1 MFAVMG
7 KTLLDHA
14 TGYRTEA
21 PYPIRFHR
29 ELNPRRMVL
38 ALAAQGLSA
47 PSCDQP
53 YTDMELGFGQGVSL
67 VMLAAA
73 NPHAQFYGVDL
84 MPEHVAHAR
93 GLAEAAGLSNLHVRQ
108 LTFAE
113 LEQHDW
119 PVFDFIVAHGVWSW
133 VAAPVR
139 DNIRRFIDARLKPR
153 GLLYLSYNTRSGWAS
168 MEPIRAI
175 MKRVFD
181 ETSGALEER
190 VTAAMARVHGIENA
204 KGLFFRA
211 NPTVPVRLKQM
222 ESEGAAYL
230 AHEFLNAE
238 WKIYDFADVA
248 DDWGS
253 LGLVFAASANLQDN
267 AVGLT
272 IRDEARAL
280 YNAAGSI
287 SERETLK
294 DYLLNK
300 QFRRDIFVRDPVVLD
315 EGGQREIQLQT
326 RFMAL
331 MSVAQLL
338 EAKLTTE
345 IMTVTFT
352 TPLHQALVGALA
364 IGPQTIGQLQ
374 ADPTLTSLNT
384 NAAFGTLFLLCA
396 MKALAPAAPD
406 VLADAAVETTERL
419 NAEIARRV
427 GTPGAIPARALAL
440 IGGGI
445 AA

>member
-53 YTDMELGFGQGVSL
+53 YTYMELGFGQGVSL

-153 GLLYLSYNTRSGWAS
+153 GLLYLSYN
-168 MEPIRAI
+168 
-175 MKRVFD
+175 
-181 ETSGALEER
+181 
-190 VTAAMARVHGIENA
+190 
-204 KGLFFRA
+204 
-211 NPTVPVRLKQM
+211 
-222 ESEGAAYL
+222 
-230 AHEFLNAE
+230 
-238 WKIYDFADVA
+238 
-248 DDWGS
+248 
-253 LGLVFAASANLQDN
+253 
-267 AVGLT
+267 
-272 IRDEARAL
+272 
-280 YNAAGSI
+280 
-287 SERETLK
+287 
-294 DYLLNK
+294 
-300 QFRRDIFVRDPVVLD
+300 
-315 EGGQREIQLQT
+315 
-326 RFMAL
+326 
-331 MSVAQLL
+331 
-338 EAKLTTE
+338 
-345 IMTVTFT
+345 
-352 TPLHQALVGALA
+352 
-364 IGPQTIGQLQ
+364 IG
-374 ADPTLTSLNT
+374 
-384 NAAFGTLFLLCA
+384 
-396 MKALAPAAPD
+396 
-406 VLADAAVETTERL
+406 
-419 NAEIARRV
+419 
-427 GTPGAIPARALAL
+427 
-440 IGGGI
+440 
-445 AA
+445 